1 MQLYVGQDAQLKN
14 PKVSFDAA
22 LHFTLQVAY
31 TASGEE
37 LTESGWAIHLQL
49 KHHNNKPP
57 FLALST

>member
-37 LTESGWAIHLQL
+37 LTESG
-49 KHHNNKPP
+49 
-57 FLALST
+57 